1 MDGNNPFSEDVVRKI
16 TRHMNDD
23 HAEDCAAICR
33 TLGGRPGA
41 RAARMSGLDADGI
54 DFVAL
59 VGPAGGLLGDVGDAG
74 AGNGGAGREVP
85 VRIPWSRRLTE
96 RAQVRHEVV
105 RMAAEARAAL
115 GLAAHDGR

>member
-1 MDGNNPFSEDVVRKI
+1 MVRQI

-33 TLGGRPGA
+33 ALGGRPGA
-41 RAARMSGLDADGI
+41 HAARMTGLDADGI

-59 VGPAGGLLGDVGDAG
+59 MDPAGEPPGDEGQEGGSG
-74 AGNGGAGREVP
+74 AGSGGAGREVP

-115 GLAAHDGR
+115 GPAARAGH